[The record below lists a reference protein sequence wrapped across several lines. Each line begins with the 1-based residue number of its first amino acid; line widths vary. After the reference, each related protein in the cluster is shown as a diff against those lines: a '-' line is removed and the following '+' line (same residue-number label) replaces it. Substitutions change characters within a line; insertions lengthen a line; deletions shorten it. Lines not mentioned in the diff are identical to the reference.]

1 MRNRPSNILQEA
13 EPPPRLRDEYA
24 LDRSPGLRLLCLF
37 AVLLVPLAVVTGRL
51 VSLQFTQAD
60 LVIAGIEP
68 RLRESLQPIETTDG
82 RILLGSTVLARDVPA
97 YRLKLHYRWL
107 EEPADARWLKRKVT
121 GKLSASER
129 SDRVR
134 VAALTEQ
141 FLAERERL
149 WNRLSLATGLTDDEF
164 RESRQRVQER
174 VEGIVSRVERARE
187 ERLKA
192 AQREQDQIEAA
203 QEQQRDWLDST
214 WHRIRHE
221 LTTSPHQRRVE
232 PVEITEELD
241 YHVIAEDLPLDRIAD
256 IISRPEL
263 YPGVEFE
270 MVTRRE
276 YPAGKLVAHYIGVR
290 EAVPDDQREQ
300 RSLHAEL
307 DGTASPR
314 SRVIHPGLEQSY
326 DRYLR
331 GTRGLERIV
340 RDPEGEIIRREVIRQ
355 PEPGADLKLALIEP
369 LQRRMEELL
378 DRRLGLTTDGSEPVD
393 PESGHEAEDVPEGN
407 LLPDGSRP
415 RGACVIAM
423 HVETGELLAA
433 AVSPRFELQSLANH
447 DAAWWQQIQTD
458 PRTPLV
464 NRLTSMAL
472 PPGSVFKTLTAVA
485 AVESGLIDPGQTVYC
500 RGHLYESRPDRYRC
514 WTFRHNGYGHGDV
527 ALRDALCQSCNVYF
541 YTVAGRMGPG
551 PIIQTAQH
559 LGFGRPTGIDL
570 PGETGGQLPQAAAPR
585 AIELTS
591 FQEPSEPAS
600 SPRVPLVGDPL
611 NLAIGQSNL
620 TVTPLQIVRL
630 MASVANGG
638 RLVTPRLADSLQ
650 RPGDPAA
657 TRLRDVNP
665 GATEAMISER
675 TRHFVREGLE
685 MVVTQGTGKRVA
697 LKEIAIA
704 GKTGTAEVAGRI
716 DHAWFAGFA
725 PADQPRVAFVVVL
738 EHGGAG
744 GRDAGPIAKEL
755 IQTMLDLDLLPA
767 RQPRSRDT
775 LRGSE

>member
-1 MRNRPSNILQEA
+1 MRNRPSNILREA
-13 EPPPRLRDEYA
+13 EPPPRLRDEYT

-37 AVLLVPLAVVTGRL
+37 AVLLLPLTVVAGRL
-51 VSLQFTQAD
+51 VFLQFTQAD
-60 LVIAGIEP
+60 LMIAGIEP

-107 EEPADARWLKRKVT
+107 EEPADERWLKRKVT
-121 GKLSASER
+121 EKLSSSER
-129 SDRVR
+129 RDRAQ
-134 VAALTEQ
+134 VAAVTEQ

-149 WNRLSLATGLTDDEF
+149 WNRLALATGSSDQEF
-164 RESRQRVQER
+164 SARRHRIQER
-174 VEGIVSRVERARE
+174 VEGIVSRVERVRE
-187 ERLKA
+187 ERLNA
-192 AQREQDQIEAA
+192 AQREQEQIEAA
-203 QEQQRDWLDST
+203 REQQRDWLDSA
-214 WHRIRHE
+214 WNRVRHE

-232 PVEITEELD
+232 PVEVTEELD
-241 YHVIAEDLPLDRIAD
+241 YHVIAEDLPLDHIAD

-263 YPGVEFE
+263 FPGVEFE

-276 YPAGKLVAHYIGVR
+276 YPAGQLAAHYIGVR

-300 RSLHAEL
+300 RSLHAER

-340 RDPEGEIIRREVIRQ
+340 RNPEGEIIRREVIRQ

-378 DRRLGLTTDGSEPVD
+378 DRRLGLTAGTSEPL
-393 PESGHEAEDVPEGN
+393 ESEAGHEAEDVPEGN

-433 AVSPRFELQSLANH
+433 AVAPRFELQSLADH
-447 DAAWWQQIQTD
+447 DDAWWRQIQTD

-551 PIIQTAQH
+551 PIIQTAQQ

-570 PGETGGQLPQAAAPR
+570 PGETGGQLPRASAPR
-585 AIELTS
+585 AIELAS
-591 FQEPSEPAS
+591 FEEPAGATATARS
-600 SPRVPLVGDPL
+600 ATAAQGQLVGDPL

-665 GATEAMISER
+665 GSSDPVISER

-685 MVVTQGTGKRVA
+685 MVVTRGTGKRVA

-704 GKTGTAEVAGRI
+704 GKTGTAEVSGRI

-767 RQPRSRDT
+767 RQPPSP
-775 LRGSE
+775 